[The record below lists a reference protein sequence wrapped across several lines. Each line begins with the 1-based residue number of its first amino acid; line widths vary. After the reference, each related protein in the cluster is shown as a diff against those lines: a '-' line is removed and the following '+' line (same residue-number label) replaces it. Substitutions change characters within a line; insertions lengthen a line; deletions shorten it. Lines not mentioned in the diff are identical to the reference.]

1 MAKLA
6 GEECGEQI
14 HGRVKSLAQYCVE
27 TVSTHLHLFEAISN
41 LPEFIARDVY
51 KAAQQYL
58 TLRNGKLQ
66 DEGLQ
71 TFLELHASIL
81 HNDTG
86 LGDGGIGTLERMEAL
101 NLPWCRQLTNE
112 APQVITHFC
121 PNLVYLDL
129 AYCSKLDDN
138 GVISLANGL
147 PRLKSIILTASG
159 VGDAGVTA
167 LVRKCKDLFRLNI
180 EICKCVT
187 DRGVQTIARS
197 SKLKLQYLN
206 IGGCNKISNISFQII
221 GEHLKNLVTLNLAGC
236 DSLIDF
242 DVEDVCKN
250 CLMLEELSLR
260 ACWRLTDGAARHI
273 ANLGVRQRKRKL
285 KLQEA
290 IQWST
295 SLPNP
300 PASLKRLDIGGC
312 SRITEKGLHMIFG
325 GNKLLEEIDLRGL
338 SNLTPKILLEDIS
351 QLLNLKSLIILGMKL
366 ITQAHL
372 DQFLGLIESQRD
384 SKMVIKNL
392 EFSQINNS
400 VK

>member
-1 MAKLA
+1 M
-6 GEECGEQI
+6 
-14 HGRVKSLAQYCVE
+14 
-27 TVSTHLHLFEAISN
+27 
-41 LPEFIARDVY
+41 
-51 KAAQQYL
+51 
-58 TLRNGKLQ
+58 
-66 DEGLQ
+66 
-71 TFLELHASIL
+71 
-81 HNDTG
+81 
-86 LGDGGIGTLERMEAL
+86 
-101 NLPWCRQLTNE
+101 
-112 APQVITHFC
+112 
-121 PNLVYLDL
+121 
-129 AYCSKLDDN
+129 
-138 GVISLANGL
+138 
-147 PRLKSIILTASG
+147 
-159 VGDAGVTA
+159 
-167 LVRKCKDLFRLNI
+167 
-180 EICKCVT
+180 
-187 DRGVQTIARS
+187 
-197 SKLKLQYLN
+197 
-206 IGGCNKISNISFQII
+206 
-221 GEHLKNLVTLNLAGC
+221 KNLVTLNLAGC

-250 CLMLEELSLR
+250 CLMLEEFSLR

-372 DQFLGLIESQRD
+372 DQFLGLLKANVIEDGHQ
-384 SKMVIKNL
+384 
-392 EFSQINNS
+392 EFRIFQINS

>member
-112 APQVITHFC
+112 APQVIPHFC

-187 DRGVQTIARS
+187 DRGVQTIART

-206 IGGCNKISNISFQII
+206 IGCNKISNIRS
-221 GEHLKNLVTLNLAGC
+221 
-236 DSLIDF
+236 
-242 DVEDVCKN
+242 
-250 CLMLEELSLR
+250 
-260 ACWRLTDGAARHI
+260 
-273 ANLGVRQRKRKL
+273 
-285 KLQEA
+285 
-290 IQWST
+290 
-295 SLPNP
+295 
-300 PASLKRLDIGGC
+300 
-312 SRITEKGLHMIFG
+312 
-325 GNKLLEEIDLRGL
+325 
-338 SNLTPKILLEDIS
+338 
-351 QLLNLKSLIILGMKL
+351 KSLENI
-366 ITQAHL
+366 
-372 DQFLGLIESQRD
+372 
-384 SKMVIKNL
+384 
-392 EFSQINNS
+392 
-400 VK
+400 